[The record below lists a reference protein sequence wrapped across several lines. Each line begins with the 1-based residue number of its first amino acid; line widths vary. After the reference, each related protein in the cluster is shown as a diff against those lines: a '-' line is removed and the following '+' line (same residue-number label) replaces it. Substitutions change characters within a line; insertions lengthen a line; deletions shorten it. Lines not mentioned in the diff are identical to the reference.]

1 MYVTKADDEN
11 NDEQPMK
18 KPARKTRARASSA
31 KGATV
36 TKSQP
41 AVPKKNAK
49 RPSSASG
56 VQETEPKVPKTGKAK
71 AGPKPAVKTAAKSK
85 VKPTGTKTPKTQKAT
100 EASDQAGGEGEPTVP
115 APAVTRVR
123 KPRVSQEPLE
133 PVLKLP
139 DKKPRVESDVPA
151 AGHHAPA
158 PVTTPEPVGGL
169 PSPVQPDESQSQR
182 TTWYLGC
189 KYAIYL
195 LCAFDFNL
203 TVTCVGLCVCLA
215 LEIFESL
222 RSCGTLQAGLEL
234 LKAQCPSKPK
244 DVDSISEATTL
255 PSLGQYVWLQLHLG
269 NFICHGIWFN
279 TCANFTPISWYG
291 SMCQLHTNSSIHDG
305 SPL

>member
-11 NDEQPMK
+11 NDGQPVK
-18 KPARKTRARASSA
+18 KPARRTRPRASSA

-49 RPSSASG
+49 RPSSANG

-85 VKPTGTKTPKTQKAT
+85 VKATITKTPKTQKAA
-100 EASDQAGGEGEPTVP
+100 EAGDQAGGEGEPTVP

-139 DKKPRVESDVPA
+139 DKKPRAESD

-158 PVTTPEPVGGL
+158 PATMPVPVGGL

-189 KYAIYL
+189 KYVFVMRI
-195 LCAFDFNL
+195 
-203 TVTCVGLCVCLA
+203 
-215 LEIFESL
+215 
-222 RSCGTLQAGLEL
+222 
-234 LKAQCPSKPK
+234 
-244 DVDSISEATTL
+244 
-255 PSLGQYVWLQLHLG
+255 
-269 NFICHGIWFN
+269 
-279 TCANFTPISWYG
+279 
-291 SMCQLHTNSSIHDG
+291 
-305 SPL
+305 